1 MRLGESTLAIVLS
14 LLFLGAPVV
23 AQQSHVVDPSALDR
37 ALAERS
43 EDTAAKRQTV
53 RTALQQS
60 EVREMAERFGL
71 DITRAEAA
79 IATLDGVVL
88 DQLAAQAQW
97 VNDEIAGGQTVRVNL
112 LWVIIGLLIL
122 ILIIVAV

>member
-1 MRLGESTLAIVLS
+1 MRLAERPLAILLS
-14 LLFLGAPVV
+14 LLCLGAPVG

-53 RTALQQS
+53 RSALHQS
-60 EVREMAERFGL
+60 QVREVAERLGL

-79 IATLDGVVL
+79 VATLDGVVL

-97 VNDEIAGGQTVRVNL
+97 VNDEIAGGQTVTVNL
-112 LWVIIGLLIL
+112 LWVIVGLLII

>member
-1 MRLGESTLAIVLS
+1 MRLSERTLAIVLS
-14 LLFLGAPVV
+14 LLFLGAPVG

-60 EVREMAERFGL
+60 EVREVAERFGL

-97 VNDEIAGGQTVRVNL
+97 VNDEIAGGQNVTVNL
-112 LWVIIGLLIL
+112 LWVIVGLLIL

>member
-1 MRLGESTLAIVLS
+1 MRRVERALAIVLS
-14 LLFLGAPVV
+14 LSVLGAPVG
-23 AQQSHVVDPSALDR
+23 AQQSHVVDPGSLDR

-43 EDTAAKRQTV
+43 DAAGAKRQTI

-60 EVREMAERFGL
+60 GVREVAERFGL

-79 IATLDGVVL
+79 VATLDGVVL

-97 VNDEIAGGQTVRVNL
+97 VNDEIAGGQNVTVNL